1 MGDITVDMKKS
12 HTGFT
17 LVELLM
23 TLVIASIV
31 VTLAVPAFTET
42 IRNNRLTTQANELIT
57 ALNVARSEAIKRRS
71 NVTVCISSDQAT
83 CTGGN
88 WQDGWIV
95 RNDSDNQVLRI
106 FGPMK
111 GSTSVAAA
119 DAAFQYTSRGFLAS
133 NAAANLSLCVT
144 TGKPGR
150 QIAITPTGRPHNV
163 DPYPTC

>member
-1 MGDITVDMKKS
+1 MGDITVGMKKS
-12 HTGFT
+12 HSGFT
-17 LVELLM
+17 LVELLL
-23 TLVIASIV
+23 TLTVASIIM
-31 VTLAVPAFTET
+31 TLAVPAFTET
-42 IRNNRLTTQANELIT
+42 MRRNRLTTQANELIT

-71 NVTVCISSDQAT
+71 NVSVCVSSDQAT

-88 WQDGWIV
+88 WQNGWIV
-95 RNDSDNQVLRI
+95 RNDSDNEVLRI

-111 GSTSVAAA
+111 GSTTVAAA

-133 NAAANLSLCVT
+133 NAAATLTLCVT
-144 TGKPGR
+144 SGKPGR

>member
-12 HTGFT
+12 HSGFT
-17 LVELLM
+17 LVELLL
-23 TLVIASIV
+23 TLTIAGII
-31 VTLAVPAFTET
+31 VTLGVPAFTDT

-71 NVTVCISSDQAT
+71 NVTVCVSADQAT
-83 CTGGN
+83 CSGAS
-88 WQDGWIV
+88 WQAGWIV
-95 RNDSDNQVLRI
+95 RNDSDNEVLRI

-111 GSTSVAAA
+111 GSTSVAAT
-119 DAAFQYTSRGFLAS
+119 DVAFQYTSRGFLAS
-133 NAAANLSLCVT
+133 NAASTLTLCVA

>member
-1 MGDITVDMKKS
+1 MGDITVDMKKP

-23 TLVIASIV
+23 TLVVAGIL
-31 VTLAVPAFTET
+31 VTLAVPAFTDT
-42 IRNNRLTTQANELIT
+42 IRNNRLTSRTNELIT
-57 ALNVARSEAIKRRS
+57 AFNVARSEAIKRAS
-71 NVTVCISSDQAT
+71 NVTVCVSSDQAT
-83 CTGGN
+83 CTAGN

-95 RNDSDNQVLRI
+95 RNDSNNEVLRI

-111 GSTSVAAA
+111 GSTSVTAA
-119 DAAFQYTSRGFLAS
+119 DTAFQYTSRGLLSS
-133 NAAANLSLCVT
+133 NAASTLTVCAA

-150 QIAITPTGRPHNV
+150 QIDITPTGRPHNV

>member
-12 HTGFT
+12 HAGFT
-17 LVELLM
+17 LIELMLAL
-23 TLVIASIV
+23 TVGGIV
-31 VTLAVPAFTET
+31 LTLAVPAFTDT
-42 IRNNRLTTQANELIT
+42 IRNNRLSTQVNELIT

-71 NVTVCISSDQAT
+71 NVTVCISGDQAT
-83 CTGGN
+83 CTGGS

-95 RNDSDNQVLRI
+95 RNDSDNEVLRI
-106 FGPMK
+106 FGPLK

-119 DAAFQYTSRGFLAS
+119 DTAFQYTSRGFLAS
-133 NAAANLSLCVT
+133 NAAATLTLCVS

-150 QIAITPTGRPHNV
+150 QIDITPTGRPHNV